1 MKSMTKENYT
11 QILSRLSKIEG
22 QVRGVKSMIEKERDF
37 TEVLTQLSAIKS
49 GINQVALQLMFQQK
63 EFREQE
69 NERVRKALS
78 KFI

>member
-1 MKSMTKENYT
+1 MTKENYT
-11 QILSRLSKIEG
+11 QISSRLSKIEG

>member
-1 MKSMTKENYT
+1 MTKENYT

>member
-1 MKSMTKENYT
+1 
-11 QILSRLSKIEG
+11 
-22 QVRGVKSMIEKERDF
+22 MIEKERDF